1 MDSFGLLEV
10 SASALRAQKERMDAI
25 ASNMANAQSTK
36 SADGGPYRKR
46 EVIFSTMP
54 VESGDQALDGVQVSS
69 VVKEN
74 KFQEVYDPSNPDA
87 DKKGFVKMPD
97 INVLEEMVNMMNAY
111 RAYEAQVSTFNMSK
125 AMFSKALQL
134 GGQF

>member
-36 SADGGPYRKR
+36 SADGGPYKKR

-54 VESGDQALDGVQVSS
+54 IESGDQELEGVQVSS

-74 KFQEVYDPSNPDA
+74 AFQKVYEPSNPDA
-87 DKKGFVKMPD
+87 DKEGFVKMPD
-97 INVLEEMVNMMNAY
+97 INVLEEMVNMMTAY
-111 RAYEAQVSTFNMSK
+111 RAYEAQVSTFNATK

-134 GGQF
+134 GGQ